1 MIRKLIVKLA
11 LVATL
16 LSAWGCA
23 LPQEGLLPKVELPAV
38 PHAAVL
44 KSSVSFKISFL
55 PPPDAEVVQKLVEE
69 FIQEF
74 ERSNL
79 FRMIY
84 PAPTAA
90 DVHMTVVLTQAVAVT
105 PKHFALYLSTGGLS
119 PIRVPCI
126 YELHA
131 EIRSCLGKDLKYD
144 IKDEV
149 SKMVWGPGWP
159 PGVDWHIDPTSSSA
173 RRNLYRTLMM
183 QMHGDGLLRH
193 CAEIN

>member
-1 MIRKLIVKLA
+1 MIRKLIVKFA
-11 LVATL
+11 LIATL

-38 PHAAVL
+38 PAEL
-44 KSSVSFKISFL
+44 RSSVSFTISFL
-55 PPPDAEVVQKLVEE
+55 PPPDSEAEQKLVEE
-69 FIQEF
+69 FKQEL
-74 ERSNL
+74 ERANL
-79 FRMIY
+79 FRMIS

-90 DVHMTVVLTQAVAVT
+90 DVHMTVFLTQAVAVT
-105 PKHFALYLSTGGLS
+105 PKHFSLYLATGGLS

-131 EIRSCLGKDLKYD
+131 EIRSCLGKDVKYD
-144 IKDEV
+144 IKDEA

-159 PGVDWHIDPTSSSA
+159 PGVDWQIDPTSSSV

-183 QMHGDGLLRH
+183 QMHGNGLLHH
-193 CAEIN
+193 CVE